1 MVGLLSKR
9 KELEAV
15 AETTKSLYQTGK
27 LRLPSKGT
35 VDQPGSNRH
44 PRGTSEVSSTVRRG
58 PVELSQAPSAASW
71 SFWAGACFPAG
82 SQVACG
88 VHPAHRSPRVC
99 SPVFS
104 GGSPSSPPA
113 LSGTHGVHSATPKRA
128 PVCAPPPVSGTISV
142 CPRPPGPPDAIASS
156 PQDPQVPALPG
167 TPCAPPTLSLLRLGA
182 ARGRDPGEA
191 QAPRPQVRRV
201 TGRAGSSS
209 RGRGHCRSGGRPRVR
224 HGCPAS
230 LYTPGGRYLVG
241 GHRTEALE
249 DGQDVLLAGVPHG
262 HQRNE
267 ALPARPT
274 GKGRT
279 GAVAASRR

>member
-9 KELEAV
+9 KVLEAV

-167 TPCAPPTLSLLRLGA
+167 TPVCAPYPLLAEAGGGARPGPRRGPGA
-182 ARGRDPGEA
+182 AAASATCHRPGRLLL
-191 QAPRPQVRRV
+191 PRPRPLPQR
-201 TGRAGSSS
+201 GPPAGSARMPSQPVHA
-209 RGRGHCRSGGRPRVR
+209 RRPLPCWWAPNGG
-224 HGCPAS
+224 A
-230 LYTPGGRYLVG
+230 
-241 GHRTEALE
+241 
-249 DGQDVLLAGVPHG
+249 
-262 HQRNE
+262 
-267 ALPARPT
+267 
-274 GKGRT
+274 
-279 GAVAASRR
+279 